1 MKKSLSAP
9 ALLLLFTGVAP
20 AVAQPPQFELVPFV
34 GAFVPLGD
42 LSDQPLDIGG
52 TTLDRAK
59 QATSLAFGGRAVL
72 WLAGPVGVE
81 GSLFYAPSEAETT
94 VAGVASEQDAY
105 VWAGAGRLLL
115 KLGVPGAP
123 VHFLLDG
130 GVAVIGRG
138 GDAYN
143 GLNGTSKV
151 GGVAGVAGRF
161 GLSDRL
167 AIRLDA
173 ESYLYRARLRPEG
186 SQQPIEFDSKLQG
199 DIVLSAGLV
208 IRLRS

>member
-1 MKKSLSAP
+1 MRKSPSASALLFLLVGAGP
-9 ALLLLFTGVAP
+9 AL
-20 AVAQPPQFELVPFV
+20 AQAPQFELVPYV

-52 TTLDRAK
+52 MTLDRAK
-59 QATSLAFGGRAVL
+59 QSTSLAFGGRAVL

-81 GSLFYAPSEAETT
+81 GSLLYAPSEAETA
-94 VAGVASEQDAY
+94 VAGVTRDAY

-130 GVAVIGRG
+130 GIAVIGRG
-138 GDAYN
+138 GDAYD
-143 GLNGTSKV
+143 GVSGTSKV
-151 GGVAGVAGRF
+151 GGVVGVAGRF
-161 GLSDRL
+161 GLSDRF

-173 ESYLYRARLRPEG
+173 ESYVYRARLRPEG
-186 SQQPIEFDSKLQG
+186 LQPPVELGSKLQG
-199 DIVLSAGLV
+199 DVVLSAGLV
-208 IRLRS
+208 IGLGR